1 MKQSISEIKERIAEL
16 KRQIVKFKPPRLSSE
31 DIEDISDN
39 YQAKL
44 DYREFKMEAEEEIKW
59 LETQLNSL

>member
-16 KRQIVKFKPPRLSSE
+16 KRQIVEFKPPRLSSE

-39 YQAKL
+39 YQANL
-44 DYREFKMEAEEEIKW
+44 EYREFKMEAEEEIKL